1 MLRPISQNEIE
12 QFDHDGVILLKEM
25 FDSEWISTLS
35 QGLDKNIDLPS
46 NRSRIW
52 DRDENGRTMFYD
64 AQAWQNISEYQNFI
78 FNSPAAAIAG
88 KLMNSSQIN
97 FYFYAGF
104 VRSPGSHFATPW
116 HQDAPSWA
124 GRC

>member
-1 MLRPISQNEIE
+1 MNKKIIRPISQNEIE
-12 QFDHDGVILLKEM
+12 QFDHDGVILLKDM

-64 AQAWQNISEYQNFI
+64 AQAWHCLLYT
-78 FNSPAAAIAG
+78 SPSPRDQRG
-88 KLMNSSQIN
+88 SRMPSS
-97 FYFYAGF
+97 A
-104 VRSPGSHFATPW
+104 
-116 HQDAPSWA
+116 
-124 GRC
+124 